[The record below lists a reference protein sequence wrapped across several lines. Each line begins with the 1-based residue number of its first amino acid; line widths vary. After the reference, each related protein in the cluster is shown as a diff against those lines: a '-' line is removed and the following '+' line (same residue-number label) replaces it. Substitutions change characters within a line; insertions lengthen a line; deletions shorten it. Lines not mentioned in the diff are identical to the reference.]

1 MEKAQLTAQDKK
13 LLIGLALFVII
24 VGIGYWGIRPQF
36 KAIMELKSQIQDEED
51 EKSVNEMKVNNQ
63 IMAVAAN
70 EEYTA
75 TLEEEGANYY
85 DMVSASD
92 IDLEFTTLALSY
104 DLNATSLEISLENTP
119 TDLTPYQ
126 YSDLYLYGNTESE
139 EYAESV
145 EDTLSTEEE
154 TDSED
159 GESTEIEEVVYAK
172 DVYAAAVTMKVAGE
186 REDLQDFLEEL
197 NNYDK
202 KILVDSYEWSEAI
215 VFENSDDLVT
225 ASSGYV
231 ELTVNFR
238 LFRYGYGD
246 GQVEVIT
253 TEE

>member
-51 EKSVNEMKVNNQ
+51 EKSLNEMKVNNQ

-70 EEYTA
+70 EEYKA

-119 TDLTPYQ
+119 TDLTAYQ

-145 EDTLSTEEE
+145 EDTLSAEEE
-154 TDSED
+154 TDSKE
-159 GESTEIEEVVYAK
+159 ESTEIEEVVYAK

-246 GQVEVIT
+246 GQVEVTT